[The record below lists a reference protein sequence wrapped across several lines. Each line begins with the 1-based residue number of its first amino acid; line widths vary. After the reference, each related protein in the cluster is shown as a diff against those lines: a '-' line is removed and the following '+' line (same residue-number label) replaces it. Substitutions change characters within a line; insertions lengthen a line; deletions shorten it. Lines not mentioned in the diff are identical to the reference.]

1 LNVTAVQESIEETR
15 RGLRVGIPEPEDGMV
30 CRLSSRPPH
39 GPIAVSGA
47 PPAVGPSLRETLFER
62 EHCVVLTSGTLA
74 DEGRF
79 DRVRETLGVD
89 SGNEVALG
97 SPFDFKKAALVLVP
111 GDIPEPNRPG
121 FNEAVAQ
128 AIKDVSTLV
137 RDRTLVLFTS
147 NSALNTTRSAIRSS
161 LQAQKIKVVAQGID
175 GPPHRVMRALDADK
189 ATVAL
194 GAASLWEGVD
204 LEESSIGVLMM
215 ARLPFP
221 VPSDPVFSARSELY
235 DDGFGDY
242 AVPSAVLRFRQG
254 CGRLIRSRADRGVFV
269 VLDSRMAT
277 RGYGA
282 AFRDALPGCDVEIV
296 RASELAARV
305 SRWRDE
311 AHIESGE

>member
-1 LNVTAVQESIEETR
+1 
-15 RGLRVGIPEPEDGMV
+15 
-30 CRLSSRPPH
+30 
-39 GPIAVSGA
+39 
-47 PPAVGPSLRETLFER
+47 
-62 EHCVVLTSGTLA
+62 
-74 DEGRF
+74 
-79 DRVRETLGVD
+79 
-89 SGNEVALG
+89 
-97 SPFDFKKAALVLVP
+97 LVP

-128 AIKDVSTLV
+128 AIKDVAMEL

-147 NSALNTTRSAIRSS
+147 NSALNATRSAIRPG
-161 LQAQKIKVVAQGID
+161 LEAENIKLVAQGID
-175 GPPHRVMRALDADK
+175 GPPHRVMRALDANK
-189 ATVAL
+189 ETVAL

-204 LEESSIGVLMM
+204 LEESSIGALIV

-221 VPSDPVFSARSELY
+221 VPSDPIFSARSELY

-254 CGRLIRSRADRGVFV
+254 FGRLIRSRSDRGVFI

-282 AFRDALPGCDVEIV
+282 AFRDALPGCDIEIV

-305 SRWRDE
+305 SRWHQKVSDE
-311 AHIESGE
+311 AQS